1 MNKVLD
7 LVSKFCCF
15 ILSGILFFVI
25 FFYLL
30 LNTSTK
36 VVNKENITQVFSN
49 LDIEMVIDKDD
60 FNNVYEEYELKETD
74 KKIVYGVVNSKEF
87 KELVGKYFGNVA
99 ELVLYNKQNDKITK
113 EEVMNVVNNKIDY
126 VANEYGIIIS
136 DEEKQT
142 LINSLEQEINEIS
155 ETLSNEAE
163 ILNELTQEEINSI
176 RFFFGKGLQTILLIV
191 IAVIVGLIMLFR
203 WSFYRF
209 AIWTGISTIISGV
222 FFAGC
227 SGVLTS
233 ILQNEIGTEIPLVI
247 IQLLDKNVFS
257 VMAKTGITVII
268 IGVVQIIYYYILKK
282 GNENVKV

>member
-113 EEVMNVVNNKIDY
+113 EDVMNVVNDKIDY
-126 VANEYGIIIS
+126 IANEYGINLS
-136 DEEKQT
+136 SEEKRI
-142 LINSLEQEINEIS
+142 LINSLNQEIDEIV
-155 ETLSNEAE
+155 EALSNEEE
-163 ILNELTQEEINSI
+163 ILNELKQEEINSI

-191 IAVIVGLIMLFR
+191 IAVIVGLIMIFR

-209 AIWTGISTIISGV
+209 AIWTGIATIISGI

-227 SGVLTS
+227 SSVLSS
-233 ILQNEIGTEIPLVI
+233 IFQNEMGTEIPLTI
-247 IQLLDKNVFS
+247 IQLLDKNLFGL
-257 VMAKTGITVII
+257 MTKTGLIVIV
-268 IGVVQIIYYYILKK
+268 IGLVQVVFYYILKK
-282 GNENVKV
+282 GNADAKV

>member
-36 VVNKENITQVFSN
+36 VINKENITQVFSN
-49 LDIEMVIDKDD
+49 LDIEMVIDKDN
-60 FNNVYEEYELKETD
+60 FNNIYEKYELKETD

-99 ELVLYNKQNDKITK
+99 ELVLYDKQNDKITK
-113 EEVMNVVNNKIDY
+113 EDVMNVVNNKIDY
-126 VANEYGIIIS
+126 IANEY
-136 DEEKQT
+136 
-142 LINSLEQEINEIS
+142 EI
-155 ETLSNEAE
+155 TLSNEEKRILVNSLNQEIDEIVEVLSNEEE
-163 ILNELTQEEINSI
+163 ILNELKQEEINSI

-191 IAVIVGLIMLFR
+191 IAVIVLLIVIFR

-209 AIWTGISTIISGV
+209 AIWTGIATIISGA

-227 SGVLTS
+227 SSALSS
-233 ILQNEIGTEIPLVI
+233 IFQNEIVTEIPLAI
-247 IQLLDKNVFS
+247 IEILDKNVFS
-257 VMAKTGITVII
+257 TMTKTGLTVIV
-268 IGVVQIIYYYILKK
+268 IGLVQIGYYYILKK
-282 GNENVKV
+282 GNENAKI